1 MQRRILIGIVVG
13 CVFGLTN
20 ASFAETVSLSGVVRD
35 FSDAHVDF
43 QNRTGVDAG
52 AVELELDEQGRPI
65 LVSPSGTL
73 TVESGDSFSQWY
85 RSIDGVNQATQ
96 ITLELEPDAA
106 DPTLYTFGSSSFF
119 PIDNE
124 LMGNEESDQQPT
136 PFDTLT
142 KQLARAV
149 GGTI

>member
-1 MQRRILIGIVVG
+1 MQRRILIGILVV

-65 LVSPSGTL
+65 LVSL
-73 TVESGDSFSQWY
+73 VV
-85 RSIDGVNQATQ
+85 R
-96 ITLELEPDAA
+96 
-106 DPTLYTFGSSSFF
+106 
-119 PIDNE
+119 
-124 LMGNEESDQQPT
+124 
-136 PFDTLT
+136 
-142 KQLARAV
+142 
-149 GGTI
+149 